1 MNAIQSAAGTSVAM
15 NRSARVPVNPQ
26 AVPPEEKKLRKAA
39 TEFEAMLLSSWWS
52 AMKQSGLP
60 GGEDDSDPGKETLDQ
75 LGMQAM
81 SAAVAK
87 GGGLGIGNMLV
98 RSLLGSTGA
107 AKTSG
112 SKPAAGQE
120 INPYGTET

>member
-1 MNAIQSAAGTSVAM
+1 MSS
-15 NRSARVPVNPQ
+15 S
-26 AVPPEEKKLRKAA
+26 EEKKLRKAA

-60 GGEDDSDPGKETLDQ
+60 GGEDDSDPGRETLDQ

-87 GGGLGIGNMLV
+87 GGGIGIGNMLV
-98 RSLLGSTGA
+98 RSLLGSGGA
-107 AKTSG
+107 GKTNG
-112 SKPAAGQE
+112 SKPAAGQVVST
-120 INPYGTET
+120 YGTEI